1 MMNDEDMMINLVLER
16 TQKYVEKIIKLED
29 KIDNVLEYCNN
40 KVIISEEF
48 KDKRVDISIIK
59 NIIRMLK

>member
-1 MMNDEDMMINLVLER
+1 MNEDIMIDLVLER

-40 KVIISEEF
+40 NVLISEEF

>member
-1 MMNDEDMMINLVLER
+1 MNEDIMIDLVLER

-29 KIDNVLEYCNN
+29 KIDNVLEYCND
-40 KVIISEEF
+40 KVLTSEEF

>member
-1 MMNDEDMMINLVLER
+1 MNEDIMIDLVLER

-40 KVIISEEF
+40 KVLISEEF

>member
-1 MMNDEDMMINLVLER
+1 MNEDIMIDLVLER

-40 KVIISEEF
+40 RVLISEEF

>member
-1 MMNDEDMMINLVLER
+1 MNEDIMIDLVLER

-40 KVIISEEF
+40 KVLISEEF

-59 NIIRMLK
+59 NIIRMLE

>member
-1 MMNDEDMMINLVLER
+1 MN
-16 TQKYVEKIIKLED
+16 IIKLED

-40 KVIISEEF
+40 KVLISEEF

>member
-1 MMNDEDMMINLVLER
+1 MNEDIMIDLVLER

>member
-1 MMNDEDMMINLVLER
+1 MNEDIMIDLVLER

-40 KVIISEEF
+40 KVLISEEF
-48 KDKRVDISIIK
+48 KDKRVDISIVK
-59 NIIRMLK
+59 NIIRMLE

>member
-1 MMNDEDMMINLVLER
+1 MNEDIMIDLVLER

-29 KIDNVLEYCNN
+29 KIDNVLEYCND
-40 KVIISEEF
+40 KVLISEEF

>member
-1 MMNDEDMMINLVLER
+1 MNEDIMIDLVLER

-40 KVIISEEF
+40 KVLISEEF
-48 KDKRVDISIIK
+48 NDKRVDISIIK